1 MRMPPSGDL
10 KEILR
15 LTQENNQMLHKMRR
29 GALLK
34 TLMQLVIYAVL
45 LIVPIYFYLTYAAPV
60 VNQMLVTV
68 QQIQGTGA
76 QAQAQLG
83 SFQDL
88 IKSFTDRFKVGST
101 TN

>member
-1 MRMPPSGDL
+1 
-10 KEILR
+10 
-15 LTQENNQMLHKMRR
+15 MLHKMRR

-34 TLMQLVIYAVL
+34 TLMQFVIYAIL
-45 LIVPIYFYLTYAAPV
+45 LIVPIYFYMTYMAPV

-76 QAQAQLG
+76 AAQEQFG
-83 SFQDL
+83 SFQDML
-88 IKSFTDRFKVGST
+88 KTFAEKFKSGTT